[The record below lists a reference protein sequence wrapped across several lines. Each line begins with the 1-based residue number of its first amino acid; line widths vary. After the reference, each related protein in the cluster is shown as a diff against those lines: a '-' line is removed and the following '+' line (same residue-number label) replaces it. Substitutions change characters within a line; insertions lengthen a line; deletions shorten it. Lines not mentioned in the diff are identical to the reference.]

1 MRKSNRKLRIQE
13 LESRLALD
21 GSGASAAG
29 SLLQFVS
36 QEIQQGSQF
45 LTSVANAASQEAG
58 TLANLIHTDLNG
70 NNLANDA
77 VTIAQTATN
86 AAAQVFKDGAN
97 LVSQLVSD
105 AAPAVNS
112 LLTGLPHL
120 TPPKTPGGP
129 TVVGQFVSDIE
140 AAVRSVAPVVQKDIS
155 QLESTLQADISQA
168 FSDLNAQ
175 LQQLLKDANPAD
187 RPASAVS
194 ADLGLDAGDE

>member
-1 MRKSNRKLRIQE
+1 MRKSDRKLRIQE

-45 LTSVANAASQEAG
+45 LTSVVNAAGQEVG
-58 TLANLIHTDLNG
+58 TLANLIHTDLSG

-77 VTIAQTATN
+77 VPIAQTATN

-97 LVSQLVSD
+97 FVSQLVSD
-105 AAPAVNS
+105 AAPAVHS
-112 LLTGLPHL
+112 LLSELPQL
-120 TPPKTPGGP
+120 TPPKNPGGP
-129 TVVGQFVSDIE
+129 TVASQFVSDIE
-140 AAVRSVAPVVQKDIS
+140 AAVQSVAPVVQKDIS

-175 LQQLLKDANPAD
+175 LQQLLKDASHVD
-187 RPASAVS
+187 RPASDVS
-194 ADLGLDAGDE
+194 AEHGVGND